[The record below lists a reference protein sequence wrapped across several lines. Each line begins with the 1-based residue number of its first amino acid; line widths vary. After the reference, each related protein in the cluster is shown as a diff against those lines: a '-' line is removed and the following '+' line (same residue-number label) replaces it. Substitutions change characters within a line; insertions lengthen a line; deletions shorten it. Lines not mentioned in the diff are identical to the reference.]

1 MGSVTSE
8 LINQPRTDRQPTDFF
23 EVLKYGVSPTNM
35 GILIDF
41 RGRWKWV
48 GCSTDI

>member
-8 LINQPRTDRQPTDFF
+8 LINQPRTDRQPADFF

-35 GILIDF
+35 GIQIDF
-41 RGRWKWV
+41 RGLHRW
-48 GCSTDI
+48 